1 MRGFRS
7 GRAKRICIQ
16 LVYHGSITT
25 PVAND
30 LNPLIWKL
38 LEEHSDRPRLVLSGD
53 WAVSATGQA
62 DSAELMGRLQQ
73 IHSPGILLIQDGGI
87 RHWDTLLLSTLLEIS
102 QIASRRKLE
111 LDVSSMP
118 EGVRSLFA
126 LATAV
131 PSSPDAHHD
140 PAPQGYLADLGQ
152 AARRFWA
159 DALYFNRFLGEAA
172 ISMAAFVRGRA
183 RYRPVDL
190 WLQIQE
196 CGPAAVPIVTMISLL
211 VGLILAFVGAVQL
224 SLFGAELYI
233 ADLVAL
239 GMTREMGALMTAI
252 IMSGRSGAAFAAQ
265 IGTMN
270 VNMEVSAL
278 KVMGFSPVDFLVLPR
293 LIALILVMPFLGLY
307 SDLLGIAGGAMV
319 GVAFFDIPLSQF
331 LTRTSEAVDLTD
343 FFIGL
348 VKCSLFG
355 VLIALSGCMRGVQC
369 GRTASAV
376 GDAATSAVVTS
387 IVLIVVADSIV
398 TLICNRLNI

>member
-1 MRGFRS
+1 MWSCLCIMRS
-7 GRAKRICIQ
+7 LQK
-16 LVYHGSITT
+16 LT
-25 PVAND
+25 ANI
-30 LNPLIWKL
+30 LNPPVWKL
-38 LEEHSDRPRLVLSGD
+38 LAHSPNELRLVLSGGWSVID
-53 WAVSATGQA
+53 ESRG
-62 DSAELMGRLQQ
+62 SAERLVDALQEVR
-73 IHSPGILLIQDGGI
+73 SGVTVWVEDGGI
-87 RHWDTLLLSTLLEIS
+87 EAWDALLLATLLGLHRGAREGVRI
-102 QIASRRKLE
+102 
-111 LDVSSMP
+111 DVSRLP
-118 EGVRSLFA
+118 EGVRDLFA

-131 PSSPDAHHD
+131 PSFNATHST
-140 PAPQGYLADLGQ
+140 PAGGGRLAALGLA
-152 AARRFWA
+152 AARFWV
-159 DALYFNRFLGEAA
+159 DAKFFNRFLGETAL
-172 ISMAAFVRGRA
+172 SMLAFVRGRA

-224 SLFGAELYI
+224 ALFGAELYI

-270 VNMEVSAL
+270 VNMEISAL
-278 KVMGFSPVDFLVLPR
+278 KVMGFSPIDFLVAPR
-293 LIALILVMPFLGLY
+293 MIALILVMPFLGLY
-307 SDLLGIAGGAMV
+307 ADLLGIAGGAMV

-331 LTRTSEAVDLTD
+331 LHRTTEAVRLTD

-348 VKCSLFG
+348 FKCSLFG
-355 VLIALSGCMRGVQC
+355 VLIALAGCMRGVQC

-387 IVLIVVADSIV
+387 IVMIVVADSVV

>member
-1 MRGFRS
+1 MRP
-7 GRAKRICIQ
+7 
-16 LVYHGSITT
+16 SITS
-25 PVAND
+25 AASD
-30 LNPLIWKL
+30 LNFPTWKL
-38 LEEHSDRPRLVLSGD
+38 IDEGTDRPRLVLSGD
-53 WAVSATGQA
+53 WAVSAKVHT
-62 DSAELMGRLQQ
+62 DSAEIINRLRQIRSTGRL
-73 IHSPGILLIQDGGI
+73 LIEDGGI
-87 RHWDTLLLSTLLEIS
+87 SRWDTLLLATLLEIS
-102 QIASRRKLE
+102 QVASGQKLA
-111 LDVSSMP
+111 LDVSSLP
-118 EGVRSLFA
+118 EGVRSLFS

-131 PSSPDAHHD
+131 PSSTDAHHD
-140 PAPQGYLADLGQ
+140 PARRGYLAELGE
-152 AARRFWA
+152 AVIRFWI
-159 DALYFNRFLGEAA
+159 DAKYFNRFLGEAA
-172 ISMAAFVRGRA
+172 LSLAAFIRGRA
-183 RYRPVDL
+183 RYRRVDL
-190 WLQIQE
+190 WIQIQE
-196 CGPAAVPIVTMISLL
+196 CGPSAVPIVTMISLL

-307 SDLLGIAGGAMV
+307 SDLLGIVGGALV
-319 GVAFFDIPLSQF
+319 GVAFFDIPPSQF
-331 LTRTSEAVDLTD
+331 VMRTSEAVDLTD

-348 VKCSLFG
+348 FKCSLFG

-387 IVLIVVADSIV
+387 IVLIVAADSIV
-398 TLICNRLNI
+398 TLICNRLDL

>member
-1 MRGFRS
+1 MRS
-7 GRAKRICIQ
+7 
-16 LVYHGSITT
+16 ST
-25 PVAND
+25 PPAANA
-30 LNPLIWKL
+30 LNPPTWKL
-38 LEEHSDRPRLVLSGD
+38 FDEHADRPRLVLTGD
-53 WAVSATGQA
+53 WTVSATGQGG
-62 DSAELMGRLQQ
+62 SAEFIQCLEQ
-73 IHSPGILLIQDGGI
+73 IQAPGVLLIQDGGI
-87 RHWDTLLLSTLLEIS
+87 RQWDTLLLASLLEIS
-102 QIASRRKLE
+102 QAASRQKLQI
-111 LDVSSMP
+111 DVSAMP

-131 PSSPDAHHD
+131 PASPDAHHD

-152 AARRFWA
+152 AASRFWA
-159 DALYFNRFLGEAA
+159 DALYFNQFLGEAV
-172 ISMAAFVRGRA
+172 ISLSAFLQGRA
-183 RYRPVDL
+183 RYRRVDL

-307 SDLLGIAGGAMV
+307 SDLLGIAGGALV
-319 GVAFFDIPLSQF
+319 GVAFFDIPPSQF
-331 LTRTSEAVDLTD
+331 LMRTSEAVDLTD

-348 VKCSLFG
+348 FKCSLFG
-355 VLIALSGCMRGVQC
+355 VLIALAGCMRGVQC

>member
-1 MRGFRS
+1 M
-7 GRAKRICIQ
+7 
-16 LVYHGSITT
+16 V
-25 PVAND
+25 
-30 LNPLIWKL
+30 
-38 LEEHSDRPRLVLSGD
+38 
-53 WAVSATGQA
+53 
-62 DSAELMGRLQQ
+62 
-73 IHSPGILLIQDGGI
+73 
-87 RHWDTLLLSTLLEIS
+87 
-102 QIASRRKLE
+102 
-111 LDVSSMP
+111 DVSGMP
-118 EGVRSLFA
+118 EGVQSLFA
-126 LATAV
+126 LAIAV
-131 PSSPDAHHD
+131 PSSPDAQH
-140 PAPQGYLADLGQ
+140 APISRGYLAGLGK
-152 AARRFWA
+152 AARAFWG
-159 DALYFNRFLGEAA
+159 DAAYFNRFLGEAA
-172 ISMAAFVRGRA
+172 ISMAAFLRGRA
-183 RYRPVDL
+183 HYRRVDL

-196 CGPAAVPIVTMISLL
+196 CGPSAVPIVTMISLL

-270 VNMEVSAL
+270 VNMEISAL

-293 LIALILVMPFLGLY
+293 LVALILVMPFLGLY
-307 SDLLGIAGGAMV
+307 SDLLGIAGGALV
-319 GVAFFDIPLSQF
+319 GVTFFDIPPSQF
-331 LTRTSEAVDLTD
+331 LIRTSEAVDLTD

-348 VKCSLFG
+348 FKCSLFG

>member
-1 MRGFRS
+1 MLSLSRPS
-7 GRAKRICIQ
+7 LCIMDFF
-16 LVYHGSITT
+16 ITSA
-25 PVAND
+25 PNN
-30 LNPLIWKL
+30 LNSLTWKL
-38 LEEHSDRPRLVLSGD
+38 LDEDSNNPRLVLSGD
-53 WAVSATGQA
+53 WAVRPEGQG
-62 DSAELMGRLQQ
+62 DTAEMIDRLGK
-73 IHSPGILLIQDGGI
+73 IRSSGVLLVQDGGLG
-87 RHWDTLLLSTLLEIS
+87 RWDTLLLATLLQIRDAVSSVRLEI
-102 QIASRRKLE
+102 
-111 LDVSSMP
+111 DVSGMP
-118 EGVRSLFA
+118 EGVQSLFK

-131 PSSPDAHHD
+131 PPSLDTNH
-140 PAPQGYLADLGQ
+140 APKRNGYLAGLGDT
-152 AARRFWA
+152 AMRFWL
-159 DALYFNRFLGEAA
+159 DAQYFNRFLGEAA
-172 ISMAAFVRGRA
+172 ISMMAFLRGRA
-183 RYRPVDL
+183 RYRPIDL

-196 CGPAAVPIVTMISLL
+196 CGPSAVPIVTMISLL

-307 SDLLGIAGGAMV
+307 SDLLGIVGGALV
-319 GVAFFDIPLSQF
+319 GVTFFDIPASQF
-331 LTRTSEAVDLTD
+331 LLRTSQAVDLTD

-348 VKCSLFG
+348 FKCSLFG

-398 TLICNRLNI
+398 TLICNRLDL

>member
-1 MRGFRS
+1 MT
-7 GRAKRICIQ
+7 RA
-16 LVYHGSITT
+16 
-25 PVAND
+25 AND
-30 LNPLIWKL
+30 LNPLTWKL
-38 LEEHSDRPRLVLSGD
+38 FDEDAERLRLVLSGD
-53 WAVSATGQA
+53 WTVFGMEQV
-62 DSAELMGRLQQ
+62 DSAEMIDRLRE
-73 IHSPGILLIQDGGI
+73 IRSTGVLLIQDGGI
-87 RHWDTLLLSTLLEIS
+87 SRWDTLLLATLLEIARN
-102 QIASRRKLE
+102 ASLQKRVV
-111 LDVSSMP
+111 DVTGMP
-118 EGVRSLFA
+118 EGVQSLFA

-131 PSSPDAHHD
+131 PVSPDAHHD
-140 PAPQGYLADLGQ
+140 PVSRGYLVDLGE

-159 DALYFNRFLGEAA
+159 DALYFNCFLGESA
-172 ISMAAFVRGRA
+172 ISMVAFIRGRA
-183 RYRPVDL
+183 RYRRVDL

-196 CGPAAVPIVTMISLL
+196 CGPTAVPIVTMISLL

-307 SDLLGIAGGAMV
+307 SDLLGIAGGALV
-319 GVAFFDIPLSQF
+319 GVTFFDIPPSQF
-331 LTRTSEAVDLTD
+331 LMRTSEAVDLTD

-348 VKCSLFG
+348 FKCSLFG

>member
-1 MRGFRS
+1 MES
-7 GRAKRICIQ
+7 
-16 LVYHGSITT
+16 SIT

-30 LNPLIWKL
+30 LNSLTWKL
-38 LEEHSDRPRLVLSGD
+38 FDEDSHQPRLVFSGD
-53 WAVSATGQA
+53 WAVSPERQVDTAKLIDRVRELRFTGT
-62 DSAELMGRLQQ
+62 
-73 IHSPGILLIQDGGI
+73 LLIQESGLG
-87 RHWDTLLLSTLLEIS
+87 RWDTLLLATLLEIRAV
-102 QIASRRKLE
+102 ASSARFE
-111 LDVSSMP
+111 LDVSAMP
-118 EGVRSLFA
+118 EGVQSLFA

-131 PSSPDAHHD
+131 PASPDAHHAPE
-140 PAPQGYLADLGQ
+140 PAGYLASVGDL
-152 AARRFWA
+152 ATRFWV
-159 DALYFNRFLGEAA
+159 DAQYFNRFLGEAA
-172 ISMAAFVRGRA
+172 ISVMAFVRGGA

-196 CGPAAVPIVTMISLL
+196 CGPSAVPIVTMISLL

-307 SDLLGIAGGAMV
+307 SDLLGIAGGAFV
-319 GVAFFDIPLSQF
+319 GVAFFDIPPSQF
-331 LTRTSEAVDLTD
+331 LMRTSQAVDLTD

-348 VKCSLFG
+348 FKCSLFG

-376 GDAATSAVVTS
+376 GEAATSAVVTS

-398 TLICNRLNI
+398 TLVCNRLDL

>member
-1 MRGFRS
+1 MSVF
-7 GRAKRICIQ
+7 
-16 LVYHGSITT
+16 ITS
-25 PVAND
+25 AASD
-30 LNPLIWKL
+30 LNFPTWKL
-38 LEEHSDRPRLVLSGD
+38 LDEGTDRPRLVLSGD
-53 WAVSATGQA
+53 WAVSAMGGA
-62 DSAELMGRLQQ
+62 DNAEMIGRLGD
-73 IHSPGILLIQDGGI
+73 IRAARVLLIEDGGVG
-87 RHWDTLLLSTLLEIS
+87 HWDTLLLATLLEIS
-102 QIASRRKLE
+102 RVVSRRKLT

-131 PSSPDAHHD
+131 PSSPDAQQD
-140 PAPQGYLADLGQ
+140 SAPRGYLADLGD
-152 AARRFWA
+152 AAMRFWI
-159 DALYFNRFLGEAA
+159 DAQYFNRFLGEAA
-172 ISMAAFVRGRA
+172 MSMVAFVCGRA
-183 RYRPVDL
+183 RYRRVDL

-196 CGPAAVPIVTMISLL
+196 CGPSAVPIVTMISLL

-278 KVMGFSPVDFLVLPR
+278 RVMGFSPVDFLVLPR

-307 SDLLGIAGGAMV
+307 SDLLGIAGGALV
-319 GVAFFDIPLSQF
+319 SLTFFDIPPSQF
-331 LTRTSEAVDLTD
+331 LLRTSEAVDLTD

-348 VKCSLFG
+348 FKCSLFG

-387 IVLIVVADSIV
+387 IVLIVVADSVV
-398 TLICNRLNI
+398 TLICNRLDL

>member
-1 MRGFRS
+1 MES
-7 GRAKRICIQ
+7 
-16 LVYHGSITT
+16 SIT

-30 LNPLIWKL
+30 LNSLTWTL
-38 LEEHSDRPRLVLSGD
+38 LDEDSNQPRLVLSGD
-53 WAVSATGQA
+53 WVVSPERQVDTAKLIDQVRELRFTGT
-62 DSAELMGRLQQ
+62 
-73 IHSPGILLIQDGGI
+73 LLIQESGLG
-87 RHWDTLLLSTLLEIS
+87 RWDTLLLATLLEIRAV
-102 QIASRRKLE
+102 ASSARFE
-111 LDVSSMP
+111 LDVSAMP
-118 EGVRSLFA
+118 EGVQSLFA

-131 PSSPDAHHD
+131 PASPDAHHD
-140 PAPQGYLADLGQ
+140 LEPAGYLSSLGEL
-152 AARRFWA
+152 ATRFWV
-159 DALYFNRFLGEAA
+159 DAQYFNRFLGEAA
-172 ISMAAFVRGRA
+172 ISVMAFVRGGA

-196 CGPAAVPIVTMISLL
+196 CGPSAVPIVTMISLL

-252 IMSGRSGAAFAAQ
+252 IISGRSGAAFAAQ

-307 SDLLGIAGGAMV
+307 SDLLGIAGGAFV
-319 GVAFFDIPLSQF
+319 GVAFFDIPPSQF
-331 LTRTSEAVDLTD
+331 LMRTSQAVDLTD

-348 VKCSLFG
+348 FKCSLFG

-376 GDAATSAVVTS
+376 GEAATSAVVTS

-398 TLICNRLNI
+398 TLVCNRLDL

>member
-1 MRGFRS
+1 MDS
-7 GRAKRICIQ
+7 
-16 LVYHGSITT
+16 STT
-25 PVAND
+25 PAAND
-30 LNPLIWKL
+30 LNSLIWTL
-38 LEEHSDRPRLVLSGD
+38 FDEDTDRPRLVLSGN
-53 WAVSATGQA
+53 WAVSPKRQG
-62 DSAELMGRLQQ
+62 DVAEMIDRLSE
-73 IHSPGILLIQDGGI
+73 IRTRGTLLVQDGGLG
-87 RHWDTLLLSTLLEIS
+87 RWDTLLLATLLEIRKAV
-102 QIASRRKLE
+102 ASVGLE
-111 LDVSSMP
+111 VDVSAMP
-118 EGVRSLFA
+118 EGVQSLFL

-131 PSSPDAHHD
+131 PSSPDAHHE
-140 PAPQGYLADLGQ
+140 PSPMGYLANLGD
-152 AARRFWA
+152 AAKRFWV
-159 DALYFNRFLGEAA
+159 DAQYFNRFLGEAA
-172 ISMAAFVRGRA
+172 ISVMDFIRGRA
-183 RYRPVDL
+183 RYRPIDL

-196 CGPAAVPIVTMISLL
+196 CGPSAVPIVTMISLL

-224 SLFGAELYI
+224 ALFGAELYI

-307 SDLLGIAGGAMV
+307 SDLLGIAGGALV
-319 GVAFFDIPLSQF
+319 GLTFFDIPASQF
-331 LTRTSEAVDLTD
+331 LMRTSQAVDLTD

-348 VKCSLFG
+348 FKCSLFG

-398 TLICNRLNI
+398 TLICNRLNL

>member
-1 MRGFRS
+1 MGGVRS

-30 LNPLIWKL
+30 LNPLIWTL

-62 DSAELMGRLQQ
+62 DSAELMGRLEQ

-152 AARRFWA
+152 AGRRFWA

-172 ISMAAFVRGRA
+172 ISMLAFVRGRA

>member
-1 MRGFRS
+1 MMKFS
-7 GRAKRICIQ
+7 N
-16 LVYHGSITT
+16 T
-25 PVAND
+25 PAAND
-30 LNPLIWKL
+30 LNALTWKL
-38 LEEHSDRPRLVLSGD
+38 FDENGDRPKLVLSGD
-53 WAVSATGQA
+53 WAVSHKGQGDTA
-62 DSAELMGRLQQ
+62 ALMARLSE
-73 IHSPGILLIQDGGI
+73 IRHSGVLLIEDGGLG
-87 RHWDTLLLSTLLEIS
+87 RWDTLLLATLLEMRETVS
-102 QIASRRKLE
+102 SAGLQ
-111 LDVSSMP
+111 LDVSAMP
-118 EGVRSLFA
+118 EGVQSLFV

-131 PSSPDAHHD
+131 PSSLNAHQ
-140 PAPQGYLADLGQ
+140 APLPVGYLVSLGE
-152 AARRFWA
+152 AAMRFWV
-159 DALYFNRFLGEAA
+159 DAQYFNRFLGEAA
-172 ISMAAFVRGRA
+172 ISMMDFMRGRA

-196 CGPAAVPIVTMISLL
+196 CGPSAVPIVTMISLL

-270 VNMEVSAL
+270 VNMEISAL

-307 SDLLGIAGGAMV
+307 SDLLGIAGGALV
-319 GVAFFDIPLSQF
+319 GVTFFDIPVSQF
-331 LTRTSEAVDLTD
+331 LMRTSQAVDLTD

-348 VKCSLFG
+348 FKCALFG

-398 TLICNRLNI
+398 TLICNRLDL

>member
-1 MRGFRS
+1 MRSF
-7 GRAKRICIQ
+7 
-16 LVYHGSITT
+16 T
-25 PVAND
+25 PPAAND
-30 LNPLIWKL
+30 LYPLIWKL
-38 LEEHSDRPRLVLSGD
+38 FDEDSDRPRLVLSGD
-53 WAVSATGQA
+53 WTVSAIGQGDGA
-62 DSAELMGRLQQ
+62 DLIRCLQQ
-73 IHSPGILLIQDGGI
+73 IQSPGVLSIQDGGI
-87 RHWDTLLLSTLLEIS
+87 RHWDTLLLATLLEIS
-102 QIASRRKLE
+102 QAALRQKLE
-111 LDVSSMP
+111 LDVSAMP

-140 PAPQGYLADLGQ
+140 PVPRGYLADLGE

-159 DALYFNRFLGEAA
+159 DALYFNQFLGEAA
-172 ISMAAFVRGRA
+172 ISMAAFLHGRA
-183 RYRPVDL
+183 RYRRVDL

-307 SDLLGIAGGAMV
+307 SDLLGIAGGALV
-319 GVAFFDIPLSQF
+319 GVAFFDIPPSQF
-331 LTRTSEAVDLTD
+331 LLRTSEAVDLTD

-355 VLIALSGCMRGVQC
+355 VLIALAGCMRGVQC

>member
-1 MRGFRS
+1 MS
-7 GRAKRICIQ
+7 M
-16 LVYHGSITT
+16 
-25 PVAND
+25 VA
-30 LNPLIWKL
+30 
-38 LEEHSDRPRLVLSGD
+38 
-53 WAVSATGQA
+53 
-62 DSAELMGRLQQ
+62 
-73 IHSPGILLIQDGGI
+73 
-87 RHWDTLLLSTLLEIS
+87 
-102 QIASRRKLE
+102 
-111 LDVSSMP
+111 
-118 EGVRSLFA
+118 
-126 LATAV
+126 
-131 PSSPDAHHD
+131 
-140 PAPQGYLADLGQ
+140 
-152 AARRFWA
+152 
-159 DALYFNRFLGEAA
+159 FLC
-172 ISMAAFVRGRA
+172 GRA
-183 RYRPVDL
+183 RYRRVDL

-196 CGPAAVPIVTMISLL
+196 CGPSAVPIVTMISLL

-278 KVMGFSPVDFLVLPR
+278 RVMGFSPVDFLVLPR

-307 SDLLGIAGGAMV
+307 SDLLGIAGGALV
-319 GVAFFDIPLSQF
+319 SLTFFDIPPSQF
-331 LTRTSEAVDLTD
+331 LLRTSEAVDLTD

-348 VKCSLFG
+348 FKCSLFG

-387 IVLIVVADSIV
+387 IVLIVVADSVV
-398 TLICNRLNI
+398 TLICNRLDL

>member
-1 MRGFRS
+1 
-7 GRAKRICIQ
+7 
-16 LVYHGSITT
+16 
-25 PVAND
+25 
-30 LNPLIWKL
+30 LNFPTWKL
-38 LEEHSDRPRLVLSGD
+38 IDEGTDRPRLVLSGD
-53 WAVSATGQA
+53 WAVSAKVHT
-62 DSAELMGRLQQ
+62 DSAEIINRLRQIRSTGRL
-73 IHSPGILLIQDGGI
+73 LIEDGGI
-87 RHWDTLLLSTLLEIS
+87 SRWDTLLLATLLEIS
-102 QIASRRKLE
+102 QVASGQKLA
-111 LDVSSMP
+111 LDVSSLP
-118 EGVRSLFA
+118 EGVRSLFS

-131 PSSPDAHHD
+131 PSSTDAHHD
-140 PAPQGYLADLGQ
+140 PVRRGYLAELGE
-152 AARRFWA
+152 AVIRFWI
-159 DALYFNRFLGEAA
+159 DAKYFNRFLGEAA
-172 ISMAAFVRGRA
+172 LSLAAFIRGRA
-183 RYRPVDL
+183 RYRRVDL
-190 WLQIQE
+190 WIQIQE
-196 CGPAAVPIVTMISLL
+196 CGPSAVPIVTMISLL

-307 SDLLGIAGGAMV
+307 SDLLGIVGGALV
-319 GVAFFDIPLSQF
+319 GVAFFDIPPSQF
-331 LTRTSEAVDLTD
+331 VMRTSEAVDLTD

-348 VKCSLFG
+348 FKCSLFG

-387 IVLIVVADSIV
+387 IVLIVAADSIV
-398 TLICNRLNI
+398 TLICNRLDL